1 MHEPLVL
8 DIGRVGALIC
18 FESAFPELARDYRAQ
33 GADLV
38 VNLTNDA
45 VLGAGRGPAQH
56 LAHLAVRAVE
66 ARVAVI
72 QAANSGISAYADPR
86 GVLLDPT
93 PRDTAL
99 VRAYD
104 VSATSAASLYVAV
117 GDWLGLTSALGAA
130 LLAMAGL
137 RARRRAHG

>member
-1 MHEPLVL
+1 MLT
-8 DIGRVGALIC
+8 DSAGRLGGH
-18 FESAFPELARDYRAQ
+18 PDYRAQ

-72 QAANSGISAYADPR
+72 QAANSGISAYANPR
-86 GVLLDPT
+86 GVLHDPT

-117 GDWLGLTSALGAA
+117 GDWLGLTSARLT
-130 LLAMAGL
+130 
-137 RARRRAHG
+137 RARRACPVAGAHSPCPVGAVSLGYPRLTP